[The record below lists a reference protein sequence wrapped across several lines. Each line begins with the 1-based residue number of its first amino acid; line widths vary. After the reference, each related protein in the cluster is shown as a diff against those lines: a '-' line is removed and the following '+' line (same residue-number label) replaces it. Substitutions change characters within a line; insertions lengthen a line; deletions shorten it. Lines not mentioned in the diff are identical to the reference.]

1 MKRLLTIGH
10 SYVVALNRRLPDEI
24 ARQASGRW
32 SVTVAAPTHY
42 HGDLRANRA
51 RESTGRNGGIAAGAR
66 RTSRDSRT

>member
-32 SVTVAAPTHY
+32 SVTVAAPAHY
-42 HGDLRANRA
+42 HGDLRRDRA
-51 RESTGRNGGIAAGAR
+51 RGAPGEMAELR
-66 RTSRDSRT
+66 PCGRTSRDSRT